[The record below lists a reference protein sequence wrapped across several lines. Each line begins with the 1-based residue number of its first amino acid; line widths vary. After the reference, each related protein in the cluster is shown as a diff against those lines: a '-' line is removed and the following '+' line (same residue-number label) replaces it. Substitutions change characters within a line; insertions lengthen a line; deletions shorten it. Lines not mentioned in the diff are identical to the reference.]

1 MERKELQVV
10 EANFRASN
18 YLSVAQLFLKSNVN
32 VYKLKQTD
40 LKERVFGHWGCCPG
54 INYLYAHI
62 NRFMRKT
69 GITPNIIIGTGHS
82 SPALIS
88 NLYLNSSLGEMYPRY
103 KYGLEGMNNLIS
115 DFGKNEILQ
124 TEISPLLPGVILAGG
139 ELGNAISVSMG
150 TVINNPKRTTLTI
163 VGDGEFE
170 AGTSITSL
178 LCNQFISPIN
188 DGFLVI
194 MINLNGYKM
203 TSRSLISLNRNFS
216 RLLEDFGYEVFTTS
230 INNYEETALIFNKI
244 ADLQEQWYEGN
255 NCKIPIII
263 LKSPKGFSGPE
274 TIGGLAFANSHLSH
288 KVSTLKEPMISSDA
302 VEIIQKWLI
311 SYRPETLFVD
321 GVPTKEVLDNIS
333 KFKTVG
339 KQQNVKPIGN
349 VNFNNLP
356 QNSMEA
362 LSEYFI
368 KFTDDKF
375 LIFSPDESI
384 SNGLTSFVNEF
395 GMRYNAE
402 IESSVTVKRNGR
414 VVEILNEV
422 ICITMLY
429 GYLNCGEDGVFI
441 TYEAFSPLVSSF
453 ISQCYKFYK
462 QQKEQEKN
470 SKNNQN
476 SLKII
481 ITSLGWRNTYTH
493 QNPDLLNTLLSKQS
507 DYIKVYFPSE
517 AKQAICC
524 FEEMER
530 AKNCIQVLYLT
541 KTNVSTY
548 RTVEQARSDVKRGY
562 WIQEF
567 NRINSYKKILIIA
580 IGDIITNECLKASET
595 ISNIDIDVLSIIKSE
610 FLQKLDIKI
619 EKYSRILVYC
629 TGYCDIIRGKL
640 SKRFDTTR
648 WLFKGYSDSV
658 YGTYKNV
665 LESNEI
671 DIQSIIRDI
680 KEECHEL

>member
-1 MERKELQVV
+1 M
-10 EANFRASN
+10 S
-18 YLSVAQLFLKSNVN
+18 
-32 VYKLKQTD
+32 
-40 LKERVFGHWGCCPG
+40 
-54 INYLYAHI
+54 
-62 NRFMRKT
+62 
-69 GITPNIIIGTGHS
+69 
-82 SPALIS
+82 
-88 NLYLNSSLGEMYPRY
+88 
-103 KYGLEGMNNLIS
+103 NLIS

-170 AGTSITSL
+170 AGTSIPSL
-178 LCNQFISPIN
+178 LCNRFINPIN

-203 TSRSLISLNRNFS
+203 TSRSLISLNKDFS
-216 RLLEDFGYEVFTTS
+216 KLLENFGYEVFITS
-230 INNYEETALIFNKI
+230 INSYEETAMIFDRI
-244 ADLQEQWYEGN
+244 VDLQKKWYEGER
-255 NCKIPIII
+255 CKIPIVI

-274 TIGGLAFANSHLSH
+274 TIGGLAFVNSHLSH
-288 KVSTLKEPMISSDA
+288 KVSTLKTPMKSNDS
-302 VEIIQKWLI
+302 VETIKRWLI
-311 SYRPETLFVD
+311 SYKPETLFVD
-321 GVPTKEVLDNIS
+321 GVPTKEVLDNIP
-333 KFKTVG
+333 KFNTAE
-339 KQQNVKPIGN
+339 KQQDAQLIEN
-349 VNFNNLP
+349 VNLDNLP
-356 QNSMEA
+356 KNSMEA
-362 LSEYFI
+362 LSEYFT
-368 KFTDDKF
+368 KFTNDKF

-384 SNGLTSFVNEF
+384 SNGLTAFVKEY
-395 GMRYNAE
+395 GIRYNAE
-402 IESSVTVKRNGR
+402 IESSVTVKQNGR
-414 VVEILNEV
+414 VIEILNEV

-429 GYLNCGEDGVFI
+429 GYLSSGEDGVFI

-462 QQKEQEKN
+462 QQQEEDSKKN
-470 SKNNQN
+470 HN

-530 AKNCIQVLYLT
+530 AKDCIQVLYLT
-541 KTNVSTY
+541 KTDVNTY
-548 RTVEQARSDVKRGY
+548 RTVEQAKVDVKRGY

-567 NRINSYKKILIIA
+567 NSTNSYKKILLIA

-595 ISNIDIDVLSIIKSE
+595 ISNIDIDVLSIVKSDC
-610 FLQKLDIKI
+610 LQNLDIKI

-640 SKRFDTTR
+640 SKKFDTTK
-648 WLFKGYSDSV
+648 WLFKGYNDSV
-658 YGTYKNV
+658 YGAYKNV
-665 LESNEI
+665 LESNGI
-671 DIQSIIRDI
+671 DMQSIIRDI
-680 KEECHEL
+680 KEEYHEL

>member
-1 MERKELQVV
+1 MKRNELQAV

-18 YLSVAQLFLKSNVN
+18 YLSVAQLFLKFNVD
-32 VYKLKQTD
+32 VYKLKRTD

-54 INYLYAHI
+54 INYFYAYI

-69 GITPNIIIGTGHS
+69 EIIPNIIIGTGHS

-88 NLYLNSSLGEMYPRY
+88 NLYLNGSLGEIYPRY
-103 KYGLEGMNNLIS
+103 KYGLEGVSNLIS

-170 AGTSITSL
+170 AGTSISSL
-178 LCNQFISPIN
+178 LCNQFINPIN

-203 TSRSLISLNRNFS
+203 TSRSLISLNRDFS
-216 RLLEDFGYEVFTTS
+216 KLLGNFGYEVFITS
-230 INNYEETALIFNKI
+230 INSYEETAMIFDRI
-244 ADLQEQWYEGN
+244 VDLQKKWYEGER
-255 NCKIPIII
+255 CKIPIVI

-274 TIGGLAFANSHLSH
+274 TIGGLAFVNSHLSH
-288 KVSTLKEPMISSDA
+288 KVSTLKTPMMSSDS
-302 VEIIQKWLI
+302 VETIKRWLI
-311 SYRPETLFVD
+311 SYKPETLFIG
-321 GVPTKEVLDNIS
+321 GVPTKEVLDNIP
-333 KFKTVG
+333 KFNTVE
-339 KQQNVKPIGN
+339 KQPNIQLIETANLD
-349 VNFNNLP
+349 NLP
-356 QNSMEA
+356 KNSMEA

-368 KFTDDKF
+368 KFTNDKF

-384 SNGLTSFVNEF
+384 SNGLTAFVKEY
-395 GMRYNAE
+395 GIRYNAE
-402 IESSVTVKRNGR
+402 IESSVTVKQNGR
-414 VVEILNEV
+414 VIEILNEV

-429 GYLNCGEDGVFI
+429 GYLSSGEDGVFI

-462 QQKEQEKN
+462 QQQEEGSKKN
-470 SKNNQN
+470 HN

-493 QNPDLLNTLLSKQS
+493 QNPDLLNTLLSKQF

-524 FEEMER
+524 FEEMKR
-530 AKNCIQVLYLT
+530 AKDCIQVLYLT
-541 KTNVSTY
+541 KTDISTY
-548 RTVEQARSDVKRGY
+548 RTVEQAKLDVKRGY

-567 NRINSYKKILIIA
+567 NSTNSCKKILLIA
-580 IGDIITNECLKASET
+580 IGDIITNECLKASES
-595 ISNIDIDVLSIIKSE
+595 IANIDILSIIKSDC
-610 FLQKLDIKI
+610 LQNLDIKI

-640 SKRFDTTR
+640 SKKFDTTK
-648 WLFKGYSDSV
+648 WLFKGYNDSV
-658 YGTYKNV
+658 YGAYKNV
-665 LESNEI
+665 LESNGI
-671 DIQSIIRDI
+671 DMQSIIRDI
-680 KEECHEL
+680 KEEYHEL